1 MRRFRAVRTA
11 AAAALAGGLAAC
23 ATDPAPEAS
32 PGAPEFSGR
41 LRVMSYNIRVGK
53 GGGEWDGKTVDLEP
67 AAKVIE
73 AENPDLVGLQEVDY
87 LRERTGRL
95 DQPGW
100 TGRRLGM
107 HVAFVP
113 ALFGTPGRT
122 DGDLYGV
129 ALLSRFRFDP
139 AQVTRRPLFV
149 PDPAAYRPEV
159 PDRMNEPRVLMSVP
173 VDAGGILIRVFNTH
187 LALDAGVRERQI
199 REVLEAVSAVREPMI
214 LTGDFNTE
222 PEAPAIAPLY
232 AAFTEV
238 MDAAGVPREARN
250 TTPAGLAPRKC
261 FDHIFVSRHFRVLSA
276 RAIRDASLASDHNPI
291 VADLEIA
298 EAAEKGGER

>member
-1 MRRFRAVRTA
+1 MRSNRITAMSAFLAVALSACAPGGERPSA
-11 AAAALAGGLAAC
+11 AAA
-23 ATDPAPEAS
+23 PV
-32 PGAPEFSGR
+32 R
-41 LRVMSYNIRVGK
+41 LRVMSYNLRVGK

-73 AENPDLVGLQEVDY
+73 AERPDLVGLQEVDF
-87 LRERTGRL
+87 LRARTNGM
-95 DQPGW
+95 DQPAW
-100 TGRRLGM
+100 MAQRLGM
-107 HVAFVP
+107 HTAFVP
-113 ALFGTPGRT
+113 ALFGTPGRK
-122 DGDLYGV
+122 DMDQYGV
-129 ALLSRFRFDP
+129 ALLSRFRFNT

-159 PDRMNEPRVLMSVP
+159 PDRMNEPRVLMGVP
-173 VDAGGILIRVFNTH
+173 VDVGGSRILVFNTH

-199 REVLEAVSAVREPMI
+199 REVLETVSAAREPVI

-232 AAFTEV
+232 AEFTEV
-238 MDAAGVPREARN
+238 MAAAGVPRDARN

-276 RAIRDASLASDHNPI
+276 RAIRDGTLASDHNPI
-291 VADLEIA
+291 VADLQIA
-298 EAAEKGGER
+298 ESAKAGGER